1 MNISQTGKHGFL
13 DDTVHFLEI
22 VASTEALGKDSVT
35 IEPINPFPSSELM
48 ASMSRSVLE
57 GKENIFIKQ

>member
-35 IEPINPFPSSELM
+35 IEPINPLPSSE
-48 ASMSRSVLE
+48 
-57 GKENIFIKQ
+57 